1 MNTKSNK
8 VIFSIAILGITLVF
22 ALAGGVL
29 SQANPSTVSA
39 APLSQTGQTSQ
50 NSTERSLSVSGSGSV
65 NVVPDT
71 AIIQLGV
78 QTQAD
83 TASQA
88 LSENSDQMNG
98 LINALK
104 SAGVASQDIQTQQIQ
119 LQPVYQQNNNQ
130 QSQTTPKVIG
140 FSASNI
146 VQVTDRNLANMGDL
160 LDAAVSA
167 GGNRI
172 DSIRFQ
178 VSDPQTALDQARE
191 NAMNDAR
198 HKAEQLASL
207 AGVQLGQV
215 VTINETSSTPPS
227 PVVVSA
233 VREQA
238 AGVPV
243 QPGTESI
250 QVNVQVTWE
259 LTGGQ
264 ATSQ

>member
-1 MNTKSNK
+1 MNTKSNRM
-8 VIFSIAILGITLVF
+8 IYSIAILGITLVF
-22 ALAGGVL
+22 ALAGGFFL
-29 SQANPSTVSA
+29 PANPSPASA
-39 APLSQTGQTSQ
+39 APLPQTGQDSQ
-50 NSTERSLSVSGSGSV
+50 NNTERSLSVSGSGSV
-65 NVVPDT
+65 NVVPDM

-88 LSENSDQMNG
+88 LSENSDQMDG

-119 LQPVYQQNNNQ
+119 LQPVYQQN
-130 QSQTTPKVIG
+130 QTTPKVIG

-146 VQVTDRNLANMGDL
+146 VQVTDRNLDNLGDL
-160 LDAAVSA
+160 LDAAVNA

-215 VTINETSSTPPS
+215 LTISENSSTPPS

-233 VREQA
+233 ASEQA